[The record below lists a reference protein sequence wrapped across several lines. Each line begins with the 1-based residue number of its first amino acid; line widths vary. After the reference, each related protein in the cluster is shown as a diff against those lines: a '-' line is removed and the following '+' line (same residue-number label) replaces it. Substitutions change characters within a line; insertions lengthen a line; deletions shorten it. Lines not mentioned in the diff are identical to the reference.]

1 VHVHLVQR
9 GGTDDRHDSLPCAVK
24 QASEVVTLALQV
36 LECTWDNG
44 VCEAWKAKNN
54 EIMQRR
60 ALPQTEGDCPVIV
73 LD

>member
-1 VHVHLVQR
+1 M
-9 GGTDDRHDSLPCAVK
+9 
-24 QASEVVTLALQV
+24 ALQV

-60 ALPQTEGDCPVIV
+60 APPQTEADCPVVV
-73 LD
+73 LDD